1 MKAKL
6 ALALILGLLLAG
18 CSPASRAQ
26 DWAERAAAET
36 WVARYRIDFHQQDG
50 DLSMS
55 IWESK
60 AETLVLDITMPTGA
74 LRLEYGPDN
83 LLLDLDDGQLQ
94 WEDFA
99 RQPPFYC
106 LSELSRRIVAA
117 EELTNSQDWAEF
129 LGYSVKVEEG
139 KVLEIRFESDWTL
152 YVEEFYWN

>member
-1 MKAKL
+1 MRLKLALVL
-6 ALALILGLLLAG
+6 ALALLFTG

-26 DWAERAAAET
+26 EWAEQAEAGT

-50 DLSMS
+50 DLSMN

-60 AETLVLDITMPTGA
+60 AETLVLDITMPTGT
-74 LRLEYGPDN
+74 LKLEYGPDN

-99 RQPPFYC
+99 RQPPYYC
-106 LSELSRRIVAA
+106 LAELSWHIVAA
-117 EELTNSQDWAEF
+117 GELASSQEWAEF
-129 LGYSVKVEEG
+129 LGYSVKVEQG
-139 KVLEIRFESDWTL
+139 RPLEIKYESEWTL

>member
-18 CSPASRAQ
+18 CSPASRAR
-26 DWAERAAAET
+26 DWAERAAIST
-36 WVARYRIDFHQQDG
+36 WSARYRIDFHQQDG

-99 RQPPFYC
+99 RQPPYFC
-106 LSELSRRIVAA
+106 LAELSRRIVDA